1 MTKISQNYT
10 DVPKG
15 LWITCRK
22 CGHVDYKKHINRNLG
37 ICASCKNSTALTP
50 NQWFENLFDNKEF
63 EEIKVPSI
71 SDDPL
76 NFTAKKQYKKQLE
89 IARKKTSQQDAAQI
103 AIGKIN
109 GNKTVIFA
117 MNFAFIGG
125 SMGRFV
131 GNAFLQ
137 GAKKAVEE
145 KASFLA
151 IPATGGARMQESTLS
166 LMQLA
171 RTTLGVQKLRE
182 AKLPYIVYLTN
193 PTTGGITASF
203 AMLGDIHFAEPKA
216 LICFAGPR
224 VIEQSI
230 KQKLPKGFQTSE
242 YLEEHGMID
251 AIVSREDLK
260 TKLGN
265 TLSILMK

>member
-1 MTKISQNYT
+1 MSKIHKNYK
-10 DVPKG
+10 DLQKN
-15 LWITCRK
+15 LWKVCKK
-22 CGHVDYKKHINRNLG
+22 CGHVDYNKHIDRNLG
-37 ICASCKNSTALTP
+37 ICASCKNSVPLTP

-63 EEIKVPSI
+63 AEIKVPTI
-71 SDDPL
+71 LDDPL

-89 IARKKTSQQDAAQI
+89 VVRKKTSQQDAAQI

-109 GNKTVIFA
+109 GNKTVVFA

-131 GNAFLQ
+131 GNAFLL
-137 GAKKAVEE
+137 GTKKAVEE
-145 KASFLA
+145 SASFLA

-224 VIEQSI
+224 VIEQNI
-230 KQKLPKGFQTSE
+230 RQKLPKGFQTAE

-251 AIVSREDLK
+251 AIVPREDLK
-260 TKLGN
+260 KKLGN
-265 TLSILMK
+265 VLSILRK